1 MLMITLFE
9 TSRFTIRQLVDD
21 DIKGFFDLQS
31 NKKAMDM
38 VPDKVMTLLESKT
51 NLATRINNYTTTT
64 KKYDVW
70 AVIEKTTSKFVGT
83 CALVYLNDSKVEIGY
98 RFIEQFWGKGVGTEV
113 TKGLID
119 FVFNS
124 RSETSIVADVSKFNI
139 PSTKI
144 LEKFL
149 VKVGESYNET
159 DQCQD
164 LHFELKK
171 ADYLLRTE

>member
-1 MLMITLFE
+1 MTILFE
-9 TSRFTIRQLVDD
+9 TKRFIVRELLNS
-21 DIKGFFDLQS
+21 DIDGFFDLQS

-38 VPDKVMTLLESKT
+38 VPDKVMTLSECEIDLKIRMDNYSK
-51 NLATRINNYTTTT
+51 IT
-64 KKYDVW
+64 KSFDVW
-70 AVIEKTTSKFVGT
+70 AVIEKDSLNFVGT
-83 CALVYLNDSKVEIGY
+83 CALVYLNDTKVEIGY

-113 TKGLID
+113 AKGLID

-124 RSETSIVADVSKFNI
+124 RLETSIVADVSKFNI

-144 LEKFL
+144 LEKYL
-149 VKVGESYNET
+149 VKVGESYNEA

-171 ADYLLRTE
+171 ADYLLSTE

>member
-1 MLMITLFE
+1 MTNLFE
-9 TSRFTIRQLVDD
+9 TKRFIVRELLNS
-21 DIKGFFDLQS
+21 DIDGFFDLQS

-64 KKYDVW
+64 KEYDVW

-98 RFIEQFWGKGVGTEV
+98 RFIEQFWGKGVGSETA
-113 TKGLID
+113 KGLID
-119 FVFNS
+119 FVFNL
-124 RSETSIVADVSKFNI
+124 RSETVIVADVSKFNI

-144 LEKFL
+144 LEKYL
-149 VKVGESYNET
+149 VKVGESYNKK
-159 DQCQD
+159 DKCQD

-171 ADYLLRTE
+171 ADYL